1 IMGRKH
7 EKVVIG
13 WTESVE
19 FPDWNIGAIRA
30 KIDTGARTSALHVE
44 DIEETGRGRVR
55 FDVIL
60 HRAKRDRH
68 VHVTAPITRRARVRS
83 SNGEY
88 EERYFVETILSLGP
102 LRKRIEIS
110 LVDRGEMRFRMLLG
124 RTALAGVWVDVAHAN
139 LLGRKARRK
148 SAKRRPVR
156 RS

>member
-1 IMGRKH
+1 MTAR
-7 EKVVIG
+7 ERLVVG
-13 WTESVE
+13 WNE
-19 FPDWNIGAIRA
+19 FIDLPDWKVRRLRA
-30 KIDTGARTSALHVE
+30 KVDTGARSSALHVE

-139 LLGRKARRK
+139 LLGRKKRRK
-148 SAKRRPVR
+148 SAKRRPLR